1 MIRRIQTVSFKDSNT
16 AINRNDNVTMI
27 CNCYY
32 DWEDIYWRQ
41 SFSAIN
47 EYNINMMIEI
57 LYLQV
62 AYFSGTG
69 CLK

>member
-1 MIRRIQTVSFKDSNT
+1 
-16 AINRNDNVTMI
+16 MI